1 MQWAVVSLRCS
12 PTRAYLLRRIQEGRE
27 DSPEETVLVVV
38 AAVMVAVLWIWR
50 QVERGE

>member
-27 DSPEETVLVVV
+27 APEETVLVVV